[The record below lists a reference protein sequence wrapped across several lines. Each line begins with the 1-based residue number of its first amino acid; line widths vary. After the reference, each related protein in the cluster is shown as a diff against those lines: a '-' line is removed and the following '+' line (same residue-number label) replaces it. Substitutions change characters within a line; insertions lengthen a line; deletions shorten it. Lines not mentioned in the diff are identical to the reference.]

1 MTLARLCGSA
11 LLAAAALTAAGC
23 EERLKA
29 PTVRAAC
36 YHMVGKVEE
45 GVKFNKL
52 PGEYQSL
59 EFCAAGLEMV
69 RLQGARQQINGAYQ
83 GQFLFISSRGIFVGQ
98 EVDGPRY
105 IALVRTR
112 DGRLAIPGAVAMPR
126 PPAPP
131 P

>member
-1 MTLARLCGSA
+1 MTLVRAA
-11 LLAAAALTAAGC
+11 AAAALAAAALTTAGC

-29 PTVRAAC
+29 PTVRGAC
-36 YHMVGKVEE
+36 FHMVGKVEE

-52 PGEYQSL
+52 PGEYENL
-59 EFCAAGLEMV
+59 EFCAAALEMV

-83 GQFLFISSRGIFVGQ
+83 GQFLFITSRGIFVGQ

-105 IALVRTR
+105 VALVRTR

-126 PPAPP
+126 PPPP
-131 P
+131 PP